1 MMDEV
6 LKFLTD
12 NPTFYLATIE
22 GNEPKVRPFG
32 FIMKHEG
39 KLYFCTGNQKN
50 VYRQL
55 KANPNCE
62 ISTANANGEWIRLKG
77 KVVFDDNLAAKKKV
91 FELAPVLS
99 NIYQGAEDP
108 TFEVF
113 YLTDCEATFCSMTGA
128 PPRTVKF

>member
-1 MMDEV
+1 MNEV

-12 NPTFYLATIE
+12 NPTFYIATTE

-32 FIMKHEG
+32 FVMDYEG

-55 KANPNCE
+55 VANPRCE
-62 ISTANANGEWIRLKG
+62 ISTTNAQGEWIRLKG
-77 KVVFDDNLAAKKKV
+77 KAVFDNNLDAKKKV
-91 FELAPVLS
+91 FEIMPALL
-99 NIYQGAEDP
+99 NIYRGAEDP

-113 YLTDCEATFCSMTGA
+113 YLEDCTATFYSMTGA
-128 PPRTVKF
+128 APRTIEF